1 MYCRSWIKLWRESFL
16 RRMKTT
22 DLTALIIFVRNPIY
36 GKVKTRLAKDIG
48 DDNALKV
55 YYSLLKHTLNI
66 TQPINC
72 SKFVYYADEVTYQDI
87 WDIPGYSKRLQEGND
102 LGERMYHAMKDA
114 FDSGFTK
121 VLIVGSDCFQI
132 KTEIIEKAI
141 VLLNHYSAVLG
152 PAIDGGY
159 YLLALANLIPDLF
172 FNKAWSTD
180 QVSQQTISDFNRI
193 GISYDLL
200 EELNDI
206 DDGSDL
212 EDYIINN

>member
-1 MYCRSWIKLWRESFL
+1 
-16 RRMKTT
+16 
-22 DLTALIIFVRNPIY
+22 VRNPIY

>member
-1 MYCRSWIKLWRESFL
+1 LWRESFL